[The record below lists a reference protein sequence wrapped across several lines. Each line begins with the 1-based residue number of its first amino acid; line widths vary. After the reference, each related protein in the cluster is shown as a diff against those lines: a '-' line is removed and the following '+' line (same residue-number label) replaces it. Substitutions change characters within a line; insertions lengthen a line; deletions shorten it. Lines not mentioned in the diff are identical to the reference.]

1 MRHNNWE
8 KEIDQSSVCYCK
20 LYQSLVMIQ
29 RSSFSAIC
37 TSSIQIFFNRWI
49 HLFNNLYFRH
59 YSAQRTKKGCY
70 IIQVSRQLIMTTII
84 FMKTSDISSAS
95 SNGNICWTSKNKN
108 KKKYQGTK
116 PICTS
121 MGKFCPLFSLGFYFY
136 FIWVFLYG
144 GWGFQI
150 SIWAFLTI
158 KITVPIPVALIFPT
172 LSSSFYFFF
181 IFNAF
186 KCCNS

>member
-95 SNGNICWTSKNKN
+95 SNGNICWTSKNKIKIKIKISTKAPN
-108 KKKYQGTK
+108 QYAHLWENFAPCLAWDFIFILFGFFSMGVGVFKYQYEH
-116 PICTS
+116 
-121 MGKFCPLFSLGFYFY
+121 FS
-136 FIWVFLYG
+136 
-144 GWGFQI
+144 Q
-150 SIWAFLTI
+150 
-158 KITVPIPVALIFPT
+158 
-172 LSSSFYFFF
+172 
-181 IFNAF
+181 
-186 KCCNS
+186 